1 VIPVPREIFNGLF
14 ISSPFMNRIDD
25 DWFVRLHVLS
35 QEVVEFYFENID
47 LENAACMED
56 ICNRTRF
63 QNSSFWKIERKVR

>member
-1 VIPVPREIFNGLF
+1 
-14 ISSPFMNRIDD
+14 MNRIDD